1 MNNIILSPSDF
12 AFGFDQCKKCYYD
25 KIVNKVKLNGMFPSV
40 FSKFD
45 RCQKHYY
52 HNKNSKFLNQDLDD
66 GIINTEK
73 SDFMM
78 VSTHLLDNKNRP
90 FILRGKLDAF
100 IQHKDYLTVVDFKT
114 TDMKIEKSKMYRN
127 QLVSYALMLENPS
140 KGMKLGPVKKL
151 GLFCFDPISQLSH
164 AVDNATV
171 KMKTTYIDITRDDKA
186 FYEYITKILDLIH
199 GITKPESGEKCSTC
213 KFMEQQNNLRKAS

>member
-1 MNNIILSPSDF
+1 MNDVILSPSDF

-52 HNKNSKFLNQDLDD
+52 HNKNSKYLNQDLDD

-78 VSTHLLDNKNRP
+78 VSSHLSDNKNRP

-100 IQHKDYLTVVDFKT
+100 FAIVIVCSGMRPSATEERLFDLS
-114 TDMKIEKSKMYRN
+114 KII
-127 QLVSYALMLENPS
+127 LNP
-140 KGMKLGPVKKL
+140 
-151 GLFCFDPISQLSH
+151 
-164 AVDNATV
+164 
-171 KMKTTYIDITRDDKA
+171 
-186 FYEYITKILDLIH
+186 
-199 GITKPESGEKCSTC
+199 
-213 KFMEQQNNLRKAS
+213 